1 MNAYFQLV
9 AEGNMTAV
17 RLVPATDGGDKLNIN
32 EMMDYLHLKKIDVQN
47 IKQLYQVALNYDK
60 EIVVPVCDSVCLPQQ
75 EMMTVKISDDR
86 MEAVARFY
94 PPSSNGGSY
103 RDKGDVIDDLRF
115 HKITYGYDEAVIEKY
130 LQNRSYCTDIV
141 IARGTAPI
149 HGTDAVITYYFN
161 TDLKTRPSR
170 NEDGSVDFFHLNT
183 INHCKTGDVLA
194 SLKKAEEGV
203 NGATVY
209 GEVIRP
215 RTIKHLVL
223 KHGRNIEVSEDGC
236 EMRSLINGHV
246 CLTDD
251 KVFVSDVYEV
261 ENVGTATGN
270 IESEGSVQVNG
281 NVQAGF
287 EIRAKGNVEVR
298 GVVEGAVIEAG
309 GDIIIARGMNGMG
322 KGILRA
328 GGRVILKFAEN
339 ATITAASYVESETI
353 MHSTVSAGKYVAV
366 DGRKGFIAGGVV
378 RATEKISCKTLG
390 SPMGADTIVE
400 VGVNPDNKLRYQK
413 LQKELMDSQKKL
425 AQIQPVLI
433 NLSNKLR
440 QGEKFNPDQMK
451 YIKSLAV
458 MNQQMT
464 ALIEKDKEEI
474 LILDAAMETE
484 GQACVCVSDE
494 AYAGTRI
501 SIGDASL
508 VLKNSVKYCR
518 FIRERGNIRITAY

>member
-1 MNAYFQLV
+1 MNAYFQLI
-9 AEGNMTAV
+9 AEGNVTAV

-32 EMMDYLHLKKIDVQN
+32 EMMDYLHLKKIDVQD
-47 IKQLYQVALNYDK
+47 IKQLYQVALSYDK
-60 EIVVPVCDSVCLPQQ
+60 EIVVPVCAKVCLPQQ
-75 EMMTVKISDDR
+75 EMMTVKVSDDR
-86 MEAVARFY
+86 MEAVVRFY

-103 RDKGDVIDDLRF
+103 RDKNDVISDLQF
-115 HKITYGYDEAVIEKY
+115 HKITYGYDEAAIAQY

-141 IARGTAPI
+141 IARGTAPV

-161 TDLKTRPSR
+161 TDLSTRPSR

-183 INHCKTGDVLA
+183 INHCKAGDVLA
-194 SLKKAEEGV
+194 SLKKAVEGV
-203 NGATVY
+203 NGTTVY

-215 RTIKHLVL
+215 RTIKHLFL
-223 KHGRNIEVSEDGC
+223 KHGHNIEVSEDGC

-246 CLTDD
+246 CLTED

-270 IESEGSVQVNG
+270 IESEGSVQ
-281 NVQAGF
+281 AGF
-287 EIRAKGNVEVR
+287 EIKAKGNVEVK

-328 GGRVILKFAEN
+328 GGRVIMKFAEN
-339 ATITAASYVESETI
+339 ATITSASYIESESI

-400 VGVNPDNKLRYQK
+400 VGVNPENKLRYQN

-440 QGEKFNPDQMK
+440 QGEKFTPDQMK

-458 MNQQMT
+458 MNQQMNE
-464 ALIEKDKEEI
+464 LIEKDKEEI
-474 LILDAAMETE
+474 LILEAAMETE

-494 AYAGTRI
+494 AYAGTKV

-508 VLKNSVKYCR
+508 VLKNSVKFCR
-518 FIRERGNIRITAY
+518 FIKERGDIRITAY

>member
-130 LQNRSYCTDIV
+130 MQNRSYCTDIV

-203 NGATVY
+203 NGTTVY

-353 MHSTVSAGKYVAV
+353 IRI
-366 DGRKGFIAGGVV
+366 DGDGF
-378 RATEKISCKTLG
+378 E
-390 SPMGADTIVE
+390 GADTIVE

-518 FIRERGNIRITAY
+518 FIRERGDIRITAY

>member
-194 SLKKAEEGV
+194 SLK
-203 NGATVY
+203 NW
-209 GEVIRP
+209 
-215 RTIKHLVL
+215 
-223 KHGRNIEVSEDGC
+223 
-236 EMRSLINGHV
+236 
-246 CLTDD
+246 
-251 KVFVSDVYEV
+251 
-261 ENVGTATGN
+261 
-270 IESEGSVQVNG
+270 Q
-281 NVQAGF
+281 
-287 EIRAKGNVEVR
+287 
-298 GVVEGAVIEAG
+298 
-309 GDIIIARGMNGMG
+309 
-322 KGILRA
+322 
-328 GGRVILKFAEN
+328 
-339 ATITAASYVESETI
+339 
-353 MHSTVSAGKYVAV
+353 
-366 DGRKGFIAGGVV
+366 
-378 RATEKISCKTLG
+378 
-390 SPMGADTIVE
+390 IV
-400 VGVNPDNKLRYQK
+400 
-413 LQKELMDSQKKL
+413 
-425 AQIQPVLI
+425 
-433 NLSNKLR
+433 
-440 QGEKFNPDQMK
+440 
-451 YIKSLAV
+451 
-458 MNQQMT
+458 
-464 ALIEKDKEEI
+464 
-474 LILDAAMETE
+474 
-484 GQACVCVSDE
+484 
-494 AYAGTRI
+494 
-501 SIGDASL
+501 
-508 VLKNSVKYCR
+508 
-518 FIRERGNIRITAY
+518 